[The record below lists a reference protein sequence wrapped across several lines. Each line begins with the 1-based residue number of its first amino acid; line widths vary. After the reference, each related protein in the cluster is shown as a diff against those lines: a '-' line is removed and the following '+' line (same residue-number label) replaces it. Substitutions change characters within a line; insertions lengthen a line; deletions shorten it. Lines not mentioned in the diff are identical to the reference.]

1 MQGFSLFFIVCGICY
16 FALLGLEYS
25 KYVQGQNWTRTT
37 AIVDKAINGLP
48 ITKFEAHRVN
58 ELANFV
64 NWSYIK
70 YEYKVGD
77 GFYEHT
83 EEMGPHLTIFDY
95 IVGPMAYRYKKGD
108 TIDIR
113 YNVHNPKES
122 VFGFEVFR
130 PVENLGGTAL
140 VLIFIGL
147 VMQYLLRFSKSME
160 TDSQEVRPY

>member
-1 MQGFSLFFIVCGICY
+1 M
-16 FALLGLEYS
+16 
-25 KYVQGQNWTRTT
+25 
-37 AIVDKAINGLP
+37 DKAINGLP

-77 GFYEHT
+77 GFYEHQ

-113 YNVHNPKES
+113 
-122 VFGFEVFR
+122 
-130 PVENLGGTAL
+130 
-140 VLIFIGL
+140 
-147 VMQYLLRFSKSME
+147 
-160 TDSQEVRPY
+160 